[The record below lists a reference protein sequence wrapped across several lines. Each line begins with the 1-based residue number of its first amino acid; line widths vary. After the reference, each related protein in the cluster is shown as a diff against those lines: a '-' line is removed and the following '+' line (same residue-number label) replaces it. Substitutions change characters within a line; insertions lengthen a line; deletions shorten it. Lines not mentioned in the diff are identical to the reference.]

1 MVGCEKCKGATFIH
15 NEETDEW
22 SPCECRR
29 VKDIENLLEIKLAGT
44 GIPKSYAKYS
54 LETYNK
60 LEKRAQAILHN
71 KPYLATLEQY
81 IRDPKLFLDNYKTLW
96 IHGEDANAGHTSLAI
111 ILGVALID
119 AKYKVRFMEMQT
131 LINYFTNFEEK
142 DNFINSLMGYD
153 VFIID
158 DAFDKARIAVKD
170 YSRVQLFQFINKAF
184 NEDKHFIMTSNVP
197 LNGISDDKDNKFEQC
212 RIVLQRSIKE
222 MEITGS
228 FNFTVTVEEPA
239 VQIPIRK
246 KQQ

>member
-1 MVGCEKCKGATFIH
+1 MKCTICKDQGYLL

-22 SPCECRR
+22 SPCRCQRIR
-29 VKDIENLLEIKLAGT
+29 DFENLLEIKLAGT

-54 LETYNK
+54 FETYYK
-60 LEKRAQAILHN
+60 LAKRPQAVLHN
-71 KPYLATLEQY
+71 KPYLDTLEQY
-81 IRDPKLFLDNYKTLW
+81 VKDPKLFIDNYKTLW
-96 IHGEDANAGHTSLAI
+96 LYGIDANAGHTSLAI

-142 DNFINSLMGYD
+142 DSFINSLMEYD

-158 DAFDKARIAVKD
+158 DAFDKTRIAVKD

-197 LNGISDDKDNKFEQC
+197 LNGIVDAKDNKFEQC
-212 RIVLQRSIKE
+212 RIVLQRSIKQ
-222 MEITGS
+222 MEILGS
-228 FNFTVTVEEPA
+228 FNFSVEALA
-239 VQIPIRK
+239 VPVPIRQK
-246 KQQ
+246 K